1 MERAKKAVK
10 AVMGAIVPS
19 KSSAAPDGAPA
30 VVVPKHRTEWVGG
43 MTVDLRLFA
52 LMLGMM
58 VLAFIVGAV
67 FG

>member
-1 MERAKKAVK
+1 MGVTKKAVAVVK
-10 AVMGAIVPS
+10 ALSGTEP
-19 KSSAAPDGAPA
+19 KPDGLATVKEVQP
-30 VVVPKHRTEWVGG
+30 TEWVGG

-52 LMLGMM
+52 LLLGAM